1 MKRHMDKARA
11 HLGELHSLANK
22 TERTER
28 NILAA
33 AEKRHAEV
41 CQAIERTRP
50 GVEAAPE
57 SAQQRYTDLVSERG
71 QLDVVIAKARKALAT

>member
-1 MKRHMDKARA
+1 MKRHIEKARA
-11 HLGELHSLANK
+11 GLGDLHDLAAK

-41 CQAIERTRP
+41 CAAIERARP
-50 GVEAAPE
+50 GADGA
-57 SAQQRYTDLVSERG
+57 SDAAQQRYTDLVSERG
-71 QLDVVIAKARKALAT
+71 QLDVVIAKARKALAP